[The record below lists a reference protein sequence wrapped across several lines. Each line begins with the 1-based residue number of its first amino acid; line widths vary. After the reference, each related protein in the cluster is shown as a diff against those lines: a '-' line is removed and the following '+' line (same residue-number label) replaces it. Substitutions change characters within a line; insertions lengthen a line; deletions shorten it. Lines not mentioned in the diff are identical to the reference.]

1 MRKAECLSEVCGNPE
16 QQEHATGNAGQ
27 VAPRTS
33 HHSPVRLGWCQ
44 REDTGQIQ
52 GKSRA
57 NTGPLSNHS
66 GQAPQAARVGR
77 KQGKERAGPDRSVA
91 CGAHGMP
98 KLRWQAQGKETA
110 SQLAGPRWGDSETP
124 RSPLSPGGTDGAPTH
139 LPVRFSVAVAE
150 ANRERKRQKPE
161 SVLSTCS
168 CRRRI
173 CVFVYL

>member
-1 MRKAECLSEVCGNPE
+1 MPVRSLRQSRAAGARNRECRSGC
-16 QQEHATGNAGQ
+16 
-27 VAPRTS
+27 TS
-33 HHSPVRLGWCQ
+33 HLAPLSRPSGVVSERGY
-44 REDTGQIQ
+44 RANTGQIQ
-52 GKSRA
+52 GHSR
-57 NTGPLSNHS
+57 TTQGK
-66 GQAPQAARVGR
+66 QPQAARVGR

-98 KLRWQAQGKETA
+98 KLRWQAQGRETA

-124 RSPLSPGGTDGAPTH
+124 RSPLSPGGIDGAPTH

-150 ANRERKRQKPE
+150 ANRKRKRQKPE